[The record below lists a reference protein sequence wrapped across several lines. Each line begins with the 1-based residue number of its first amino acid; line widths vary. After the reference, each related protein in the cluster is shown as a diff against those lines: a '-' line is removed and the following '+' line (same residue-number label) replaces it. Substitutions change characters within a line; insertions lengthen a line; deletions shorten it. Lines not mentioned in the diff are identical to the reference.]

1 MIQIKTLFGE
11 WKEVT
16 KEQAKSYI
24 MLRIYNLSC
33 KYRQNTIDYINKNIL
48 KGIKFED
55 LVLKEEL
62 NPTVLY
68 EIYGE

>member
-1 MIQIKTLFGE
+1 MIQVKTLFGE
-11 WKEVT
+11 WKEVA
-16 KEQAKSYI
+16 KEQAKAYI

>member
-1 MIQIKTLFGE
+1 MIQTKTLFGE

>member
-1 MIQIKTLFGE
+1 
-11 WKEVT
+11 
-16 KEQAKSYI
+16 
-24 MLRIYNLSC
+24 MLRISNLSC

>member
-1 MIQIKTLFGE
+1 MIQVKTLFGE

-16 KEQAKSYI
+16 KEQAKAYI

>member
-1 MIQIKTLFGE
+1 MIQVKTLFGE